1 MNKHHPYGYKIGYRQ
16 NNKSFVWLFI
26 TKTHKR
32 AYHVL
37 NYYQKYGH
45 IGCRKNEIERF
56 NYLIKPITKKEILEG
71 IWDELPFKNFCK
83 IILYI
88 FPFVGAY
95 RRIEQMQM

>member
-1 MNKHHPYGYKIGYRQ
+1 MDKNNPYGYKVGYRH
-16 NNKSFVWLFI
+16 NNDFFVRLFI
-26 TKTHKR
+26 TKTRKR

-56 NYLIKPITKKEILEG
+56 NYLIKPITKKEVLAG
-71 IWDELPFKNFCK
+71 IWDELPFKKFCK

-88 FPFVGAY
+88 FSFVGAY

>member
-1 MNKHHPYGYKIGYRQ
+1 MNKHNPYGYKVCYRQ
-16 NNKSFVWLFI
+16 NDKFFVRLFI
-26 TKTHKR
+26 TKTRKQ

-45 IGCRKNEIERF
+45 IGCRKSKIEMF
-56 NYLIKPITKKEILEG
+56 NYLIKPISKKEILAG
-71 IWDELPFKNFCK
+71 IWDELPFKKFYK